1 MTKTTFFVLLIAG
14 CQSGSG
20 PLRPERRNLA
30 GLDNVHRLGDKI
42 MSGSE
47 PKGEEAFRA
56 LAAIGVR
63 TLLSVDGIRP
73 DVETA
78 RKFGLRYVHLPFGYD
93 GIPVDRAL
101 SIARAARDLEG
112 PIYIHCHHGRHR
124 GPAAAGIALLGLDR
138 CSPEDATEFMKK
150 LGTSEHF
157 SGLYRSVRE
166 FRPSPGAIGA
176 ADGSFPEAAKTERLT
191 STMAAVDRTWDRL
204 AAWRRDG
211 WPADQSRESADSALS
226 LSEMFSETGRVQGAG
241 RSEDFM
247 KRMEEARREA
257 SRLEEALR
265 AKTPSEAEAASAAL
279 QASCYG
285 CHHQHRD
292 HAGSGR

>member
-1 MTKTTFFVLLIAG
+1 MTKTAFFVLLIAG

-20 PLRPERRNLA
+20 SLRAERMTLA

-42 MSGSE
+42 LSGSE
-47 PKGEEAFRA
+47 PTGEEAFRA

-63 TLLSVDGIRP
+63 TILSVDGIRP
-73 DVETA
+73 DVEGA

-93 GIPVDRAL
+93 GIPADRAL

-124 GPAAAGIALLGLDR
+124 GPAAAGIALVGLDR
-138 CSPEDATEFMKK
+138 CSPEDATELMKN

-166 FRPSPGAIGA
+166 FRPGPGAIGG

-191 STMAAVDRTWDRL
+191 STMASVDRTWDQL
-204 AAWRRDG
+204 GAWRREG
-211 WPADQSRESADSALS
+211 WPADQSGRSADSALS
-226 LSEMFSETGRVQGAG
+226 LSEMFRETGRVQGAG
-241 RSEDFM
+241 RPEDFM
-247 KRMEEARREA
+247 KRIEEAGREA
-257 SRLEEALR
+257 ARLE
-265 AKTPSEAEAASAAL
+265 
-279 QASCYG
+279 
-285 CHHQHRD
+285 
-292 HAGSGR
+292 